1 MDNLKILIDEY
12 LEQHNP
18 LEKDNI
24 LNQLIL
30 YCFKKYSNQTASD
43 NGQMNSVLNQLSS
56 MLNFFMLRQSTGI
69 QDNIQTQL
77 SEMNGLIQKKEML
90 LKQLELK
97 QKDINTIS
105 DDIIKMEEFLKILNT
120 LDKLIKESPDLK
132 IVSDNYQNDFQYLK
146 YLADSYHELKKE
158 MSDCGHIL
166 DIITKKTDEI
176 IKQKKDFEDYLRS
189 KTNEV

>member
-1 MDNLKILIDEY
+1 
-12 LEQHNP
+12 
-18 LEKDNI
+18 
-24 LNQLIL
+24 
-30 YCFKKYSNQTASD
+30 
-43 NGQMNSVLNQLSS
+43 
-56 MLNFFMLRQSTGI
+56 MLRQSTGI

-120 LDKLIKESPDLK
+120 LDKLIKESPELK